1 MAALNRTI
9 LAIGKSRFTD
19 AAPCRYS
26 RAQGSAQ
33 GGGMKVGFIG
43 LGTMG
48 SNAAKNLRRA
58 GFALV
63 VHDIRPEAGRALI
76 EMGASWATSP
86 RAVID
91 SVDVVVSMVYGP
103 PHCEAIVR
111 GGNGLLQGDCR
122 GKVWIDMTTSSPFL
136 MRALAAEFEAAGGHA
151 VDAPVTGSV
160 DAAIRGDM
168 PMFVGGDD
176 AVIERVRPLIEAMG
190 QLRKV
195 GAHGNGY
202 VAKLVNNQLWK
213 IHAAAIGEAMVTA
226 KLAGLDP
233 LTWWEAMK
241 GGAADSFV
249 LSHDVP
255 SIFAGHYDPSFP
267 IALCLKDLAL
277 IKELMDHVGTTNTL
291 TEATHERFRE
301 AGRRYGTAAG
311 EMTVCKVIEDDAG
324 IDLRVAGEWVKPWEV
339 AHG

>member
-1 MAALNRTI
+1 MR
-9 LAIGKSRFTD
+9 IGL
-19 AAPCRYS
+19 
-26 RAQGSAQ
+26 
-33 GGGMKVGFIG
+33 IG

-48 SNAAKNLRRA
+48 KNAAASIRRH
-58 GFALV
+58 GFDMV
-63 VHDIRPEAGRALI
+63 VYDIRPEAMEGLAA
-76 EMGASWATSP
+76 MGAAKASSP
-86 RAVID
+86 ADVLARC
-91 SVDVVVSMVYGP
+91 DVVVTMVFGP
-103 PHCEAIVR
+103 KEVEAVLR
-111 GGNGLLQGDCR
+111 GADGFLSGDCA
-122 GKVWIDMTTSSPFL
+122 GKIWIDMTTSSPFL
-136 MRALAAEFEAAGGHA
+136 MRDLATEFAAKGGKA

-168 PMFVGGDD
+168 PMFVGGED
-176 AVIERVRPLIEAMG
+176 AVIEHVRPVIEAMG

-195 GAHGNGY
+195 GAYGNGY

-233 LTWWEAMK
+233 AVWWEVMK

-267 IALCLKDLAL
+267 IRLCLKDLSL
-277 IKELMDHVGTTNTL
+277 IKELMDKVGTTNTL

-301 AGRRYGTAAG
+301 AGKRYGMGAG

-324 IDLRVAGEWVKPWEV
+324 IDLRVAGDWPKPWEV
-339 AHG
+339 APPS

>member
-1 MAALNRTI
+1 MRI
-9 LAIGKSRFTD
+9 
-19 AAPCRYS
+19 
-26 RAQGSAQ
+26 
-33 GGGMKVGFIG
+33 GFIG

-48 SNAAKNLRRA
+48 KNAAASIRRH
-58 GFALV
+58 GFDMV
-63 VHDIRPEAGRALI
+63 VYDIRPEAMEGLAA
-76 EMGASWATSP
+76 MGAAKASSP
-86 RAVID
+86 VDVLARC
-91 SVDVVVSMVYGP
+91 DVVVTMVFGP
-103 PHCEAIVR
+103 KEVEAVLR
-111 GGNGLLQGDCR
+111 GADGFLSGDCT
-122 GKVWIDMTTSSPFL
+122 GKIWIDMTTSSPFL
-136 MRALAAEFEAAGGHA
+136 MRDLATEFAAKGGKA

-168 PMFVGGDD
+168 PMFVGGEE
-176 AVIERVRPLIEAMG
+176 AVIEQVRPVIEAMG

-195 GAHGNGY
+195 GAYGNGY

-233 LTWWEAMK
+233 AVWWEVMK

-267 IALCLKDLAL
+267 IRLCLKDLSL
-277 IKELMDHVGTTNTL
+277 IKELMDKVGTTNTL
-291 TEATHERFRE
+291 TEATHARFRE
-301 AGRRYGTAAG
+301 AGKRYGMGAG

-324 IDLRVAGEWVKPWEV
+324 IDLRVAGDWPKPWEV
-339 AHG
+339 APPS

>member
-1 MAALNRTI
+1 MRI
-9 LAIGKSRFTD
+9 
-19 AAPCRYS
+19 
-26 RAQGSAQ
+26 
-33 GGGMKVGFIG
+33 GFIG

-48 SNAAKNLRRA
+48 KNAAASIRRH
-58 GFALV
+58 GFDMV
-63 VHDIRPEAGRALI
+63 VYDIRPEAMDGLAA
-76 EMGASWATSP
+76 MGAAKGASP
-86 RAVID
+86 VDVLDRC
-91 SVDVVVSMVYGP
+91 DVVVTMVFGP
-103 PHCEAIVR
+103 KEVEAVLR
-111 GGNGLLQGDCR
+111 GADGFLSGDCT
-122 GKVWIDMTTSSPFL
+122 GKIWIDMTTSSPFL
-136 MRALAAEFEAAGGHA
+136 MRDLATEFAAKGGNA

-168 PMFVGGDD
+168 PMFVGGED
-176 AVIERVRPLIEAMG
+176 AVIEQVRPVIEAMG

-195 GAHGNGY
+195 GAYGNGY

-233 LTWWEAMK
+233 AVWWEVMK

-267 IALCLKDLAL
+267 IRLCLKDLSL
-277 IKELMDHVGTTNTL
+277 IKELMDKVGTTNTL

-301 AGRRYGTAAG
+301 AGKRYGMGAG

-324 IDLRVAGEWVKPWEV
+324 IDLRVAGDWPKPWEV
-339 AHG
+339 APPS

>member
-1 MAALNRTI
+1 MRI
-9 LAIGKSRFTD
+9 
-19 AAPCRYS
+19 
-26 RAQGSAQ
+26 
-33 GGGMKVGFIG
+33 GFIG

-48 SNAAKNLRRA
+48 KNAAASIRRH
-58 GFALV
+58 GFDMV
-63 VHDIRPEAGRALI
+63 VYDIRPEAMEGLAA
-76 EMGASWATSP
+76 MGAAKASSP
-86 RAVID
+86 VDVLARC
-91 SVDVVVSMVYGP
+91 DVVVTMVFGP
-103 PHCEAIVR
+103 KEVEAVLR
-111 GGNGLLQGDCR
+111 GADGFLSGDCT
-122 GKVWIDMTTSSPFL
+122 GKIWIDMTTSSPFL
-136 MRALAAEFEAAGGHA
+136 MRDLATEFAAKGGKA

-168 PMFVGGDD
+168 PMFVGGEE
-176 AVIERVRPLIEAMG
+176 AVIEQVRPVIEAMG

-195 GAHGNGY
+195 GAYGNGY

-233 LTWWEAMK
+233 AVWWEVMK

-267 IALCLKDLAL
+267 IRLCLKDLSL
-277 IKELMDHVGTTNTL
+277 IKELMDKVGTTNTL

-301 AGRRYGTAAG
+301 AGKRYGMGAG

-324 IDLRVAGEWVKPWEV
+324 IDLRVAGDWPKPWEV
-339 AHG
+339 APPS

>member
-1 MAALNRTI
+1 MRI
-9 LAIGKSRFTD
+9 
-19 AAPCRYS
+19 
-26 RAQGSAQ
+26 
-33 GGGMKVGFIG
+33 GFIG

-48 SNAAKNLRRA
+48 KNAAASIRRH
-58 GFALV
+58 GFDMV
-63 VHDIRPEAGRALI
+63 VYDIRPEAMEGLAA
-76 EMGASWATSP
+76 MGAAKASSP
-86 RAVID
+86 ADVLARC
-91 SVDVVVSMVYGP
+91 DVVVTMVFGP
-103 PHCEAIVR
+103 KEVESVLR
-111 GGNGLLQGDCR
+111 GADGFLSGDCA
-122 GKVWIDMTTSSPFL
+122 GKIWIDMTTSSPFL
-136 MRALAAEFEAAGGHA
+136 MRDLATEFAAKGGKA

-168 PMFVGGDD
+168 PMFVGGED
-176 AVIERVRPLIEAMG
+176 AVIEHVRPVIEAMG

-195 GAHGNGY
+195 GAYGNGY

-233 LTWWEAMK
+233 AVWWEVMK

-267 IALCLKDLAL
+267 IRLCLKDLSL
-277 IKELMDHVGTTNTL
+277 IKELMDKVGTTNTL

-301 AGRRYGTAAG
+301 AGKRYGMGAG

-324 IDLRVAGEWVKPWEV
+324 IDLRVAGDWPKPWEV
-339 AHG
+339 APPS

>member
-1 MAALNRTI
+1 MRI
-9 LAIGKSRFTD
+9 
-19 AAPCRYS
+19 
-26 RAQGSAQ
+26 
-33 GGGMKVGFIG
+33 GFIG

-48 SNAAKNLRRA
+48 KNAAASIRRH
-58 GFALV
+58 GFDMV
-63 VHDIRPEAGRALI
+63 VYDIRPEAMEGLAA
-76 EMGASWATSP
+76 MGAAKGASP
-86 RAVID
+86 VDVLARC
-91 SVDVVVSMVYGP
+91 DVVVTMVFGP
-103 PHCEAIVR
+103 KEVEAVLR
-111 GGNGLLQGDCR
+111 GADGFLSGDCT
-122 GKVWIDMTTSSPFL
+122 GKIWIDMTTSSPFL
-136 MRALAAEFEAAGGHA
+136 MRDLAAEFAAKGGKA

-168 PMFVGGDD
+168 PMFVGGED
-176 AVIERVRPLIEAMG
+176 AVIEQVRPVIEAMG

-195 GAHGNGY
+195 GAYGNGY

-233 LTWWEAMK
+233 AVWWEVMK

-267 IALCLKDLAL
+267 IRLCLKDLSL
-277 IKELMDHVGTTNTL
+277 IKELMDKVGTTNTL

-301 AGRRYGTAAG
+301 AGKRYGMGAG

-324 IDLRVAGEWVKPWEV
+324 IDLRVAGDWPKPWEV
-339 AHG
+339 APPS

>member
-1 MAALNRTI
+1 
-9 LAIGKSRFTD
+9 
-19 AAPCRYS
+19 
-26 RAQGSAQ
+26 
-33 GGGMKVGFIG
+33 MKVGFIG

-48 SNAAKNLRRA
+48 KNAAANVARA
-58 GFALV
+58 GFDMV
-63 VHDIRPEAGRALI
+63 VYDIRPAATAPLVA
-76 EMGASWATSP
+76 MGAVAADSP
-86 RAVID
+86 AAVLAA
-91 SVDVVVSMVYGP
+91 VDVVVTMVFGP
-103 PHCEAIVR
+103 KEVAEVMR
-111 GGNGLLQGDCR
+111 GPQGFLSGDPK
-122 GKVWIDMTTSSPFL
+122 GKIWIDMTTSSPFL
-136 MRALAAEFEAAGGHA
+136 MRELAAEFGARGGHA

-176 AVIERVRPLIEAMG
+176 AVIEQVRPIIQAMG
-190 QLRKV
+190 ELRKV
-195 GAHGNGY
+195 GAYGNGY

-233 LTWWEAMK
+233 LTWWNVMK

-267 IALCLKDLAL
+267 IALCLKDLGL
-277 IKELMDHVGTTNTL
+277 IQELMDKVGTTNTL

-301 AGRRYGTAAG
+301 AGRRYGVGAG
-311 EMTVCKVIEDDAG
+311 EMTVCRVIEDDAG
-324 IDLRVAGEWVKPWEV
+324 IDLRVAGDWVKPWEV
-339 AHG
+339 KHS

>member
-1 MAALNRTI
+1 MRI
-9 LAIGKSRFTD
+9 
-19 AAPCRYS
+19 
-26 RAQGSAQ
+26 
-33 GGGMKVGFIG
+33 GFIG

-48 SNAAKNLRRA
+48 KNAAASIRRH
-58 GFALV
+58 GFDMV
-63 VHDIRPEAGRALI
+63 VYDIRPEAMDGLAA
-76 EMGASWATSP
+76 MGAAKASSP
-86 RAVID
+86 ADVLARC
-91 SVDVVVSMVYGP
+91 DVVVTMVFGP
-103 PHCEAIVR
+103 KEVEAVLR
-111 GGNGLLQGDCR
+111 GADGFLSGDCT
-122 GKVWIDMTTSSPFL
+122 GKIWIDMTTSSPFL
-136 MRALAAEFEAAGGHA
+136 MRDLATEFAAKGGKA

-168 PMFVGGDD
+168 PMFVGGEE
-176 AVIERVRPLIEAMG
+176 AVIEQVRPVIEAMG

-195 GAHGNGY
+195 GAYGNGY

-233 LTWWEAMK
+233 AVWWEVMK

-267 IALCLKDLAL
+267 IRLCLKDLSL
-277 IKELMDHVGTTNTL
+277 IKELMDKVGTTNTL

-301 AGRRYGTAAG
+301 AGKRYGMGAG

-324 IDLRVAGEWVKPWEV
+324 IDLRVAGDWPKPWEV
-339 AHG
+339 APPS